1 MVHSARWQNFL
12 ITNLFTCYQEVL
24 ARVESFTCNKTQHSA
39 LPSDLFFVKAEDM
52 NCVLDIFYLWEIQV
66 RTWRK

>member
-24 ARVESFTCNKTQHSA
+24 ARVESKTQHSA

-52 NCVLDIFYLWEIQV
+52 NYVLDIFYLWEIQV